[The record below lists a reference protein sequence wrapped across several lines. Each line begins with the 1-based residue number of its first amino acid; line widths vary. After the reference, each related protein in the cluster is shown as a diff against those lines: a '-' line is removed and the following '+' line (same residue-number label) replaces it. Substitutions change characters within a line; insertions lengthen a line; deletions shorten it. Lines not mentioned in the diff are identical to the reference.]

1 MPFYPYLCSIGFGKN
16 PETKNSVNKRKS
28 NMAKNNY
35 REENKAYLRQKATEE
50 GVHATAQ
57 GVLYEILQQGSG
69 NKATIRSIVSVYYKG
84 MLIDGSV
91 FDDNTQ
97 QGYPDAFRL
106 ADLITGW
113 QIALTQMRPG
123 DKWRIYVPSEVGYGA
138 TYVSGIPKHSTLVFE
153 IELVGVS

>member
-1 MPFYPYLCSIGFGKN
+1 MA
-16 PETKNSVNKRKS
+16 KS
-28 NMAKNNY
+28 NYK
-35 REENKAYLRQKATEE
+35 EENKTFLINKAKEE
-50 GVHATAQ
+50 GVHKTAQ
-57 GVLYEILQQGSG
+57 GVLYEVLKEGSG
-69 NKATIRSIVSVYYKG
+69 NKASIRSIVSVFYKG
-84 MLIDGSV
+84 MLINGNV

-138 TYVSGIPKHSTLVFE
+138 TYVSGIPKHSTLIFE

>member
-1 MPFYPYLCSIGFGKN
+1 
-16 PETKNSVNKRKS
+16 
-28 NMAKNNY
+28 MAKGNY
-35 REENKAYLRQKATEE
+35 KEENKEFLRQKATEE
-50 GVHATAQ
+50 GIHTTAQ
-57 GVLYEILQQGSG
+57 GVLYEVLQQGSG
-69 NKATIRSIVSVYYKG
+69 PRATIRSIVSVYYKG
-84 MLIDGSV
+84 MLTSGKV

-113 QIALTQMRPG
+113 QIALTQMCPG

-138 TYVSGIPKHSTLVFE
+138 MSVAGIPKHSTLIFE

>member
-1 MPFYPYLCSIGFGKN
+1 
-16 PETKNSVNKRKS
+16 
-28 NMAKNNY
+28 MAKGNY
-35 REENKAYLRQKATEE
+35 KEENKAYLQQKAKEE
-50 GVHATAQ
+50 GVHKTAQ
-57 GVLYEILQQGSG
+57 GVLYEILQSGSG
-69 NKATIRSIVSVYYKG
+69 N
-84 MLIDGSV
+84 V

-113 QIALTQMRPG
+113 QIALTQMCPG

-138 TYVSGIPKHSTLVFE
+138 MSVAGIPKHSTLIFE

>member
-1 MPFYPYLCSIGFGKN
+1 
-16 PETKNSVNKRKS
+16 
-28 NMAKNNY
+28 
-35 REENKAYLRQKATEE
+35 
-50 GVHATAQ
+50 
-57 GVLYEILQQGSG
+57 
-69 NKATIRSIVSVYYKG
+69 

-113 QIALTQMRPG
+113 QIALTQMCPG

-138 TYVSGIPKHSTLVFE
+138 MGVAGIPKHSTLIFE
-153 IELVGVS
+153 IELVNVA

>member
-1 MPFYPYLCSIGFGKN
+1 MA
-16 PETKNSVNKRKS
+16 KS
-28 NMAKNNY
+28 NYK
-35 REENKAYLRQKATEE
+35 EENKTFLINKAKEE
-50 GVHATAQ
+50 GVHKTAQ
-57 GVLYEILQQGSG
+57 GVLYEVLQEGSG
-69 NKATIRSIVSVYYKG
+69 NKASIRSIVSVYYKG

-113 QIALTQMRPG
+113 QIALTQMRLG

-138 TYVSGIPKHSTLVFE
+138 TYVSGIPKHSTLIFE